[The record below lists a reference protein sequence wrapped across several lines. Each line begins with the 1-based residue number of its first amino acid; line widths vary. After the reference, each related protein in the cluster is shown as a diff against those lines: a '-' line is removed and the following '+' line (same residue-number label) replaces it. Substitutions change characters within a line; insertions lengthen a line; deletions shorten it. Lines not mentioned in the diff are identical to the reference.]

1 MDLSSPRQI
10 GFADYYDGDR
20 ASCQRNVSAA
30 LIAATA
36 ATKAGD
42 VGAEIFFLST
52 TANGLWQQGMPQ
64 QRISYA
70 TRAIDRSNDNPA
82 AGYPAL
88 AYFVLGNSLLRIGK
102 VAEAKQ
108 LSTKCLGTARSP
120 ATRGNALFLA
130 FQIAETAF
138 SRQ

>member
-10 GFADYYDGDR
+10 GFADYYDGDL

-30 LIAATA
+30 LIA

-64 QRISYA
+64 QGISYA
-70 TRAIDRSNDNPA
+70 TQAIDLSNDNPA

-88 AYFVLGNSLLRIGK
+88 AYFVVGNSLLRIGK

-108 LSTKCLGTARSP
+108 LSTKCLGTARSQP
-120 ATRGNALFLA
+120 REATLF
-130 FQIAETAF
+130 
-138 SRQ
+138 S